1 MDKITIKNLKIIIGE
16 KIIKM
21 IRSHPDINEFDC
33 ILDETDV
40 VSDVV
45 SDVVNH
51 FSIINCKDT
60 EERLSNTIKNIEEI
74 RMKDNLELYLVNIK
88 FCGMSFMIKASDE
101 ANAKSKLISF
111 IKFNSS
117 TYKEFENI
125 TIENLVAI
133 PFDKCVSFIK
143 NSDTQVSD
151 ISRFGY

>member
-1 MDKITIKNLKIIIGE
+1 MDKFTIKNLKIIIGE

-45 SDVVNH
+45 NN

-60 EERLSNTIKNIEEI
+60 EERLSKTIKNIEEI

-88 FCGMSFMIKASDE
+88 YCGMSFMIKANDE
-101 ANAKSKLISF
+101 DNAKSKLISF

-117 TYKEFENI
+117 TYKEYENI

-133 PFDKCVSFIK
+133 PFDKCISFIK

>member
-33 ILDETDV
+33 ILDETNVLTDKI
-40 VSDVV
+40 
-45 SDVVNH
+45 NH

-60 EERLSNTIKNIEEI
+60 EERLSKTIKNIEEI

-88 FCGMSFMIKASDE
+88 YCGLSFMIKASDE
-101 ANAKSKLISF
+101 DSAKSKLISF
-111 IKFNSS
+111 IKFNNS

>member
-45 SDVVNH
+45 NH

-60 EERLSNTIKNIEEI
+60 EERLSKTIKNIKEI

-88 FCGMSFMIKASDE
+88 YCEMSFMIKASDE

-111 IKFNSS
+111 IKFNNS
-117 TYKEFENI
+117 TYKEYENI

-133 PFDKCVSFIK
+133 PFDKCISFIK